1 MICRSCISTRCRF
14 DESSAIAF
22 AELQTELL
30 LTLHTLFFE
39 GVLGGVQN
47 NIESALTAGGF

>member
-1 MICRSCISTRCRF
+1 MICRSCVSTRCRF